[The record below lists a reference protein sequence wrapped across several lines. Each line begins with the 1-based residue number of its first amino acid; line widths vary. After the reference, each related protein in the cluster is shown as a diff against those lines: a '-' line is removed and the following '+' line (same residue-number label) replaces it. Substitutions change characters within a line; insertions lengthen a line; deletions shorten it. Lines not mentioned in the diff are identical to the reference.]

1 MRGWIILLAAL
12 PLGPVGVSRADDS
25 NRVNTWM
32 RLDGFTS
39 TRALDNDT
47 GDGSI
52 LLGLKNSY
60 SLGASD
66 ALKVEGGVLVGMRGN
81 HGEVRLP
88 EAVWQHRWS
97 WLDLR
102 VGQQRITWGKA
113 DGINPTD
120 FFTPHDYT
128 VLLPMEADQRLSV
141 PAVRADAALSESL
154 TLSLVTQPIF
164 IDSKLPSL
172 PGMSIG
178 TRNPGDFAPQ
188 VGVRLA
194 SAGDSLDWSVSAF
207 HGYLKQP
214 LLDGTFMTGATE
226 PTLFWQYPRLDAVGA
241 DIAHNFGK
249 FGFRAEVAWLEP
261 SSEDGRSRIHRH
273 GFLVTGV
280 DRGGENWNV
289 NAQAIARFTP
299 RVADIRTTDPLAA
312 MVDTENAINYGQLH
326 RTQFGLTSRLAH
338 SWMDQALQT
347 EVLVV
352 GYFQPS
358 TFLIRPL
365 VGYALN
371 DTQRLTIGG
380 EYYTGSNASYF
391 GQFKNNRTGFVEY
404 QQFF

>member
-1 MRGWIILLAAL
+1 M
-12 PLGPVGVSRADDS
+12 
-25 NRVNTWM
+25 
-32 RLDGFTS
+32 
-39 TRALDNDT
+39 
-47 GDGSI
+47 
-52 LLGLKNSY
+52 
-60 SLGASD
+60 
-66 ALKVEGGVLVGMRGN
+66 
-81 HGEVRLP
+81 
-88 EAVWQHRWS
+88 
-97 WLDLR
+97 
-102 VGQQRITWGKA
+102 
-113 DGINPTD
+113 
-120 FFTPHDYT
+120 
-128 VLLPMEADQRLSV
+128 
-141 PAVRADAALSESL
+141 
-154 TLSLVTQPIF
+154 
-164 IDSKLPSL
+164 
-172 PGMSIG
+172 
-178 TRNPGDFAPQ
+178 
-188 VGVRLA
+188 
-194 SAGDSLDWSVSAF
+194 
-207 HGYLKQP
+207 
-214 LLDGTFMTGATE
+214 
-226 PTLFWQYPRLDAVGA
+226 GA